1 MQFAYGEDGVD
12 VMNVSYLREFGF
24 LSQNA
29 QRFSQQ
35 LNLKQALQETGL
47 NKWEEEARA
56 LSRSAFTSQPCL
68 SCGTCDVPHAASTKL
83 ASDLSRK

>member
-1 MQFAYGEDGVD
+1 MLCRSIVQFAYGEDGVD

-35 LNLKQALQETGL
+35 LNLRQAVQQTGL

-56 LSRSAFTSQPCL
+56 LSRSC
-68 SCGTCDVPHAASTKL
+68 C
-83 ASDLSRK
+83 